1 MGKYYLKYLA
11 ILFIL
16 AIIIIYSYINKDFIF
31 CNNCLHGT
39 EPLNSKCFECSNE
52 MIFKGLKIYTNEET
66 LDEIINNKKSIS
78 RFGDGEFNII
88 FGNKI
93 DFQDFDISLS
103 NQLFKVLNS
112 NEKGLLIGINIPWKN
127 EILNKYI
134 TSVKSYWEEWFIKNK
149 FKVLKIINK
158 RKKYYSS
165 DISRFY
171 LKYKDKSNIPKYI
184 TKVKEIWNNKDIL
197 IIEGEY
203 SRLGVGNDLF
213 KNTKSIKRIICP
225 SKNAY
230 KIKNKIINE
239 ILIIDKN
246 VLILI
251 ALGPTATILSYDLY
265 KLGYQVIDIG
275 HIDIEYEWYLRNATN
290 KIKIENKFVNEVIDG
305 NKNISDI
312 KDVTYY
318 SQIIKKIIL

>member
-1 MGKYYLKYLA
+1 MGKYCLKYLI
-11 ILFIL
+11 ILFIVS
-16 AIIIIYSYINKDFIF
+16 IIIIYSYKNKDFIF
-31 CNNCLHGT
+31 CKKCLHEI

-52 MIFKGLKIYTNEET
+52 IIFKGLKIYSKEET

-78 RFGDGEFNII
+78 RFGDGEFSII
-88 FGNKI
+88 LGNKI

-134 TSVKSYWEEWFIKNK
+134 TSVRSYWKEWFIKNK

-171 LKYKDKSNIPKYI
+171 FKYKDKSYIPKYI
-184 TKVKEIWNNKDIL
+184 TKVKEIWNKKDIL

-239 ILIIDKN
+239 ILKIDKN
-246 VLILI
+246 LLILI
-251 ALGPTATILSYDLY
+251 ALGPTATILI
-265 KLGYQVIDIG
+265 K
-275 HIDIEYEWYLRNATN
+275 YL
-290 KIKIENKFVNEVIDG
+290 
-305 NKNISDI
+305 
-312 KDVTYY
+312 
-318 SQIIKKIIL
+318 